1 MMHFRLVV
9 FIFILSLLL
18 CSLTGR
24 AQNHTIEDLISQ
36 LDTEKNPK
44 ERANI
49 FKELNRL
56 YLKNDKLLAK
66 NYALKFL
73 AEANRTTDTLLI
85 IQSEHTVGNS
95 YRYLNMLDSAMYFNE
110 SALEKAV
117 LVGDSLSIAN
127 GYNGLGVLAS
137 RRGYLEESLNFYKRA
152 LIVGESTENLNL
164 LGKVYNNIGLV
175 YQKKGNDELALEY
188 FIKSIELKEGI
199 TPAVSLIPSYNN
211 IGLVYMNMH
220 HFQNAE
226 EYFLKGLEIADTLN
240 DDPKKAILYTN
251 LGQVNMELDL
261 KDESIRYFNQS
272 IHIRSKSGDEIGL
285 AVTYI
290 HFANLWLKLKDYK
303 RAIRYYHNAYELLM
317 KNNTKSNLDRASF
330 HLGRLNYELER
341 YDEAEV
347 WFSKSIEISHQVKST
362 AFLIDSYDYLSK
374 IKYIEKNMESA
385 YHYLKLAKV
394 IGDSIAQSETDNRI
408 AELRVKY
415 ESEYNRK
422 TINNLRQV
430 ADYQEREKQ
439 RNYLLFVASFAALL
453 ATLVIAVLVYR
464 QYHIA
469 KQGRDKL
476 DELNHELEHKNEALN
491 SAITKANE
499 ALKVKSEFI
508 ASVSHEIRTPM
519 NAIIGMGRILKDTD
533 LSEEQTKYMDTIANS
548 SSNLMILLNDILD
561 FSKIEANKMELDM
574 HSTNLK
580 DMLKHLEVVYKEET
594 YKKGVSFDLVFPAD
608 LPTNVYTDGPR
619 LRQVLV
625 NLLSNATK
633 FTQEGRVILELSV
646 YNRERTLNGELVD
659 IRFEVRD
666 TGIGISTQKMQRI
679 FESFQQAD
687 ASISKTYGGVGLG
700 LSISQRLV
708 SMMGAKLLVQSTEG
722 EGSSFYFILRLRTA
736 KSNLDNQ
743 SKSSLSSDL
752 AEEYPARILIAEDNE
767 LNMDLMQIT
776 LSKMGYDPVGVYNGQ
791 EVLDILATGQEFD
804 IIFMDIQMPVMGGVE
819 AASKVMQLYGENAP
833 VIIAST
839 ADAMGNSKENYLNAG
854 MDDYISKPFQIEQLV
869 QLLKRWVL
877 RKK

>member
-1 MMHFRLVV
+1 MMQFRLVV
-9 FIFILSLLL
+9 FLSVVFSLLYGH
-18 CSLTGR
+18 TVQ
-24 AQNHTIEDLISQ
+24 AQNSKIDELLVQLEQEDDS
-36 LDTEKNPK
+36 K
-44 ERANI
+44 ERALI
-49 FKELNRL
+49 YKELNML
-56 YLKNDKLLAK
+56 YLRVDRLQAK
-66 NYALKFL
+66 NYALRFHK
-73 AEANRTTDTLLI
+73 EAIASEDTLLI
-85 IQSEHTVGNS
+85 IQSEHTLGNS
-95 YRYLNMLDSAMYFNE
+95 YRYLNMLDSSMFYNQ
-110 SALEKAV
+110 SALDKSIAI
-117 LVGDSLSIAN
+117 GDSLSIAN
-127 GYNGLGVLAS
+127 SYNGLGVLAS
-137 RRGYLEESLNFYKRA
+137 KRGYLEESLNYYKRA
-152 LIVGESTENLNL
+152 LIVGESTENLAL
-164 LGKVYNNIGLV
+164 LGKLYNNIGLI
-175 YQKKGNDELALEY
+175 YQRKGNDELALEY

-199 TPAVSLIPSYNN
+199 APPIALVPSYNN

-220 HFQNAE
+220 QFHNAE
-226 EYFLKGLEIADTLN
+226 EYFLKGLVIADSLS
-240 DDPKKAILYTN
+240 DEPKKAILYTN

-261 KDESIRYFNQS
+261 KDEAIRYFNQS
-272 IHIRSKSGDEIGL
+272 IHIRSNAGDEIGL

-290 HFANLWLKLKDYK
+290 HFANLWLELKDYK

-317 KNNTKSNLDRASF
+317 KNNTKANLDRATF

-341 YDEAEV
+341 YDEAEL
-347 WFSKSIEISHQVKST
+347 WFSKAIDVSNQIKST
-362 AFLIDSYDYLSK
+362 AFLIESYDYLSR
-374 IKYIEKNMESA
+374 IKYIQQDMESA
-385 YHYLKLAKV
+385 YHYLKLSKV
-394 IGDSIAQSETDNRI
+394 IGDSISQSETDNRI

-469 KQGRDKL
+469 KLGRDKL
-476 DELNHELEHKNEALN
+476 DDLNHELAEKNDALN
-491 SAITKANE
+491 SAIDKAND

-519 NAIIGMGRILKDTD
+519 NAIIGMGRILRDTS
-533 LSEEQTKYMDTIANS
+533 LSVEQKKYTDAIANS

-574 HSTNLK
+574 HSTNLR
-580 DMLKHLEVVYKEET
+580 DMLNHLEVVYNEET
-594 YKKGVSFDLVFPAD
+594 AKKGVTFDLVYPGD
-608 LPTNVYTDGPR
+608 LPTNVYADGPR

-633 FTQEGRVILELSV
+633 FTHEGRIVLELTV

-666 TGIGISTQKMQRI
+666 TGIGISEEKMQRI

-708 SMMGAKLLVQSTEG
+708 SMMGSKLLVQSTEG

-736 KSNLDNQ
+736 KSDIHQ
-743 SKSSLSSDL
+743 SSETRISSDL
-752 AEEYPARILIAEDNE
+752 GNEYPARILIAEDNE

-776 LSKMGYDPVGVYNGQ
+776 LTKMGYDPVGVFNGQ
-791 EVLDILATGQEFD
+791 EVLDVLAKGERFD
-804 IIFMDIQMPVMGGVE
+804 LIFMDVQMPVLGGVE
-819 AASKVMQLYGENAP
+819 AASKIKQLYGEDAP

-854 MDDYISKPFQIEQLV
+854 MDDYISKPFQIAQLV
-869 QLLKRWVL
+869 QIIKRWIL
-877 RKK
+877 RKN